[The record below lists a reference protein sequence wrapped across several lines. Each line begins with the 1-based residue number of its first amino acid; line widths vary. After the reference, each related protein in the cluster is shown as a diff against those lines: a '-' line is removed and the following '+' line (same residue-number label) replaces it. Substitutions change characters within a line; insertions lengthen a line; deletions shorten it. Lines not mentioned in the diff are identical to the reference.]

1 MTPAPAPTHSPKAD
15 EQEAARSRPDRR
27 RRPTPMLSRFLFRGR
42 RRAGRREGET
52 DQVYVDHPG
61 AKTIWAIGIV
71 AVLSLCDAAFTLY
84 ELSLGGTEANPVMR
98 AALTLGNTPFVLI
111 KTFVTVAGALFLG
124 LHKNWSLGRGCLWVA
139 LLGYLA
145 LTAWHLYGVLYY
157 LPSLRA

>member
-1 MTPAPAPTHSPKAD
+1 MTPAPSSALSPKPD
-15 EQEAARSRPDRR
+15 EQEAGRNRPDRR

-42 RRAGRREGET
+42 RLGGRREGET
-52 DQVYVDHPG
+52 EEVYVDHPG

-98 AALTLGNTPFVLI
+98 AALTLGNTPFVLL
-111 KTFVTVAGALFLG
+111 KTVVTVVGAMFLG
-124 LHKNWSLGRGCLWVA
+124 LHKNWSLGRLCLWVA
-139 LLGYLA
+139 VLGYLV